1 MVGAR
6 AGIKRKTGRAARFLL
21 PPSLPVLDSWSKI
34 RTIQETTLERQET
47 MDAITYSH
55 ARENLAET
63 MRRVCDDHVPI
74 IITRQKERA
83 VVIMSLEDW
92 NAYEETA
99 YLLRNPANAARLRSS
114 IAQHRAGNI
123 QQHDLI
129 ENEQTTKD

>member
-1 MVGAR
+1 
-6 AGIKRKTGRAARFLL
+6 
-21 PPSLPVLDSWSKI
+21 
-34 RTIQETTLERQET
+34 
-47 MDAITYSH
+47 MDAITYSY

-99 YLLRNPANAARLRSS
+99 YLLRNPANAARLRTS
-114 IAQHRAGNI
+114 IAQHRAGNT
-123 QQHDLI
+123 QQHELI
-129 ENEQTTKD
+129 GNEQTTQG